1 MHDLTPTAAGSA
13 APTSAP
19 VVSALVVAPLRI
31 VVMGTGPFAVPMFES
46 LRASPHTIVA
56 VVTRPDR
63 AAVGRRPPVNPMRAA
78 AVAAGVPVL
87 DPPRINDAESRAE
100 IGRLAADLL
109 VVCDYGQILAPE
121 VLALAPLGGINLH
134 GSLLPRHRGAAPV
147 QWAILEGDAVTGVS
161 VIHMTPALDAG
172 AVIAVRATPIGPRE
186 TAPQLEH
193 RLAELGAGAVLE
205 AIERLQAAVA
215 VRAAAD
221 SSSVGVTVGTAQ
233 DPARVT
239 RAPRLTK
246 ADGIV
251 NWSLPAVR
259 IERMRRALEPWPRTT
274 TFLARGADEPPLRL
288 VLEDV
293 AEVDGMAGASQQA
306 APGTVVAADETGIVV
321 ACGSGTSLAIT
332 RLVPEGRRGMS
343 AAEFLRGHGVRPG
356 TRLG

>member
-1 MHDLTPTAAGSA
+1 
-13 APTSAP
+13 
-19 VVSALVVAPLRI
+19 
-31 VVMGTGPFAVPMFES
+31 
-46 LRASPHTIVA
+46 
-56 VVTRPDR
+56 
-63 AAVGRRPPVNPMRAA
+63 
-78 AVAAGVPVL
+78 
-87 DPPRINDAESRAE
+87 
-100 IGRLAADLL
+100 
-109 VVCDYGQILAPE
+109 
-121 VLALAPLGGINLH
+121 
-134 GSLLPRHRGAAPV
+134 V

-221 SSSVGVTVGTAQ
+221 SSSVGTAQ
-233 DPARVT
+233 DPAQVT